1 MSVNIFP
8 YMGLMWPSPWALRSL
23 LLLLLALESVYVSLS
38 AWQWAL
44 LRLSVLVS
52 VYVSLSA

>member
-44 LRLSVLVS
+44 LRLSV
-52 VYVSLSA
+52 